1 MSKIFLQGGRGY
13 LVSPVIVPEALRASA
28 REAIDT
34 APELAKFVKRREG
47 GCTSS
52 GFGAIGVASAFHN
65 EPARAIRG
73 ATDDFIQT
81 LSFPGYSSLEAV
93 ADRQGGQLT
102 SKTRGGESFHRDDT
116 PGAGDSLVLGGF
128 VNLSEG
134 PQYFSCV
141 PGNIGDRAN
150 AGFAKIKNPK
160 DLRPLRVRV
169 TIPPGCALLFNE
181 LLAHEVKSGKVKT
194 TAYRQYV
201 GAILSKRVYA
211 TPLLQRRD
219 KNPFNIDDFCD
230 DQSVPTIKS
239 GQTEHFVVPKLWNVN
254 WKNLVAA
261 HQKLLIPELSVGDK
275 IVKIAPSL
283 RSLRKRYRPYTPEQR
298 AILKPRLLHSSDI
311 IV

>member
-1 MSKIFLQGGRGY
+1 MSQFITGSGF
-13 LVSPVIVPEALRASA
+13 LVSPMLADAALRKSA
-28 REAIDT
+28 RDAIDT
-34 APELAKFVKRREG
+34 APELVERREG

-52 GFGAIGVASAFHN
+52 GFGAIGVGSSFHN
-65 EPARAIRG
+65 EPARNIRG
-73 ATDDFIQT
+73 KVDDFLANSLT
-81 LSFPGYSSLEAV
+81 FPGYRTIESV
-93 ADRQGGQLT
+93 ADRQGAQLT
-102 SKTRGGESFHRDDT
+102 SKTRGGETFHRDDT
-116 PGAGDSLVLGGF
+116 PGAGNSLVLGGF

-141 PGNIGDRAN
+141 PGNIGDRTN

-160 DLRPLRVRV
+160 NLRGVRVRV

-219 KNPFNIDDFCD
+219 KAPFNIDDFCD

-261 HQKLLIPELSVGDK
+261 QQKLLIPELSNGDK

-283 RSLRKRYRPYTPEQR
+283 RSLGKRYRPYTQEER
-298 AILKPRLLHSSDI
+298 AILKPRLLYSSDI